1 MAEVEP
7 LPILPS
13 RFSHVDA
20 VEIEGEGLSRLQRVV
35 EAVPFT
41 REEVPDSR
49 PASGTGRS

>member
-20 VEIEGEGLSRLQRVV
+20 VEIEGEGLSGFSV
-35 EAVPFT
+35 
-41 REEVPDSR
+41 
-49 PASGTGRS
+49 